1 MSAYGWPGPEGQYDM
16 LGDMNKKWLVI
27 RKLLIVGF
35 FFMFLLNI
43 ANFIWAAIDHNEIH
57 LLVGFLLL
65 VFTVLEWFYASSLFA
80 DDLYESW
87 SWDGSRRDFGQIRPR
102 PGKPQ

>member
-27 RKLLIVGF
+27 RKLLIVCF
-35 FFMFLLNI
+35 FFLFLLNI
-43 ANFIWAAIDHNEIH
+43 ANLIWAVIDHNEIH
-57 LLVGFLLL
+57 FPICFFLIFAI
-65 VFTVLEWFYASSLFA
+65 VIEWFWASSLFA